1 MVGYTVIDRKTI
13 NHTAVK
19 LASAFATIY
28 AVLLTMGESNDSLS
42 HSNEKTKACVL
53 SKEHVAVIQAM
64 LSVNASCSYNMTIE
78 SVLSEL

>member
-1 MVGYTVIDRKTI
+1 MVIDRKTI

-19 LASAFATIY
+19 LASTFATIY
-28 AVLLTMGESNDSLS
+28 AVLLAMGESNNALG
-42 HSNEKTKACVL
+42 HSNEKTEACAL
-53 SKEHVAVIQAM
+53 SEEHVAVIQAM